1 MHLWPLI
8 CMGPNR
14 PQLQLALASQPVA
27 APLTS
32 IEICAGAG
40 GQAWG
45 LELAGFSHLALV
57 ENDPW
62 ACHTLRSNRPD
73 WQVFGPHI
81 TDPPAERT
89 GQGDV
94 KSFDATGYRDRVD
107 LLAGGVPCPPFSKAG
122 KQLGGDD
129 ERDLFPAALRLV
141 RECRPRAVM
150 LENVPGLLDAKFDDY
165 RRAVIAQLEP
175 DYVVWWD
182 RVQSSDFGVP
192 QLRPRAILVAI
203 EARSAPYFVW
213 PNGEDHRAAPTAGEA
228 LHPYMAAHGWERAR
242 EWAYEEATR
251 IAPTLVGG
259 SKKHGG
265 PDLGPTRAKEAWRRL
280 GVDGLGLA
288 DAPPPPGFA
297 GMPRLTVEMTA
308 VLQGFDP
315 AEWEIHGR
323 KTNAYRQVG
332 NAFPPPVA
340 EAFGVRIREALRQ
353 EAKPELEVK
362 RGDGPDQA
370 DSREDVRQAIS
381 V

>member
-1 MHLWPLI
+1 M
-8 CMGPNR
+8 
-14 PQLQLALASQPVA
+14 A

-40 GQAWG
+40 GQARG
-45 LELAGFSHLALV
+45 LELAGFDHLALV
-57 ENDPW
+57 ENDAW
-62 ACHTLRSNRPD
+62 ACSTLRHNRPE
-73 WQVFGPHI
+73 WRVFGPHI
-81 TDPPAERT
+81 GDLALERV

-94 KSFDATGYRDRVD
+94 KSFDATGYRGQVD

-122 KQLGGDD
+122 KQLGADD
-129 ERDLFPAALRLV
+129 DRDLFPAAVRLV
-141 RECRPRAVM
+141 RECQPRAVM

-165 RRAVIAQLEP
+165 RESVERELAP

-182 RVQSSDFGVP
+182 KVQASDFGVP

-213 PNGEDHRAAPTAGEA
+213 PDAEDHRAAPTVGEA
-228 LHPYMAAHGWERAR
+228 LGERMAANGWEGAAA
-242 EWAYEEATR
+242 WASEQATR

-265 PDLGPTRAKEAWRRL
+265 PDLGPTRAKTQWRQL

-288 DAPPPPGFA
+288 DAAPEPGFV
-297 GMPRLTVEMTA
+297 GLPRLTVEMTA

-315 AEWEIHGR
+315 AEWHIQGR

-340 EAFGVRIREALRQ
+340 KAFGVRIREALRQ
-353 EAKPELEVK
+353 EAEPELIV
-362 RGDGPDQA
+362 
-370 DSREDVRQAIS
+370 RERAPARNEERFELPAA
-381 V
+381 

>member
-1 MHLWPLI
+1 MEPH
-8 CMGPNR
+8 R
-14 PQLQLALASQPVA
+14 PQVQLPFASQLVA

-45 LELAGFSHLALV
+45 LELAGFEHVALV
-57 ENDPW
+57 ENDAW
-62 ACHTLRSNRPD
+62 ACSTLRHNRPD
-73 WQVFGPHI
+73 WRIFGPFI
-81 TDPPAERT
+81 EDAPLDRR

-94 KSFDATGYRDRVD
+94 RKFDATGYRGEID

-122 KQLGGDD
+122 KQLGADD
-129 ERDLFPAALRLV
+129 DRDLFPAALRLV
-141 RECRPRAVM
+141 KECKPRAVM
-150 LENVPGLLDAKFDDY
+150 LENVPGLLEAKFDTY
-165 RRAVIAQLEP
+165 RQAVERELAP

-182 RVQSSDFGVP
+182 KVQSSDFGVP

-213 PNGEDHRAAPTAGEA
+213 PNREDYRPAPTVGEA
-228 LHPYMAAHGWERAR
+228 LHDYIAANGWERAG
-242 EWAYEEATR
+242 EWAFEQATR

-265 PDLGPTRAKEAWRRL
+265 PDLGPTRAKREWRRL

-288 DAPPPPGFA
+288 DAPPDPGFA
-297 GMPRLTVEMTA
+297 GLPRLTVEMAA
-308 VLQGFDP
+308 VIQGFDP
-315 AEWEIHGR
+315 AEWAIQGS

-340 EAFGVRIREALRQ
+340 QAFGVRIREALRQ
-353 EAKPELEVK
+353 EAKPELTVK
-362 RGDGPDQA
+362 RGDEAAVNRGDA
-370 DSREDVRQAIS
+370 VAAER
-381 V
+381 